1 MICNFFNKVR
11 FLTNKLKLL
20 IFMKKPFLHLHLSL
34 LFLMGCVFLLP
45 SCIEDKAE
53 DAAHRLVVSKVD
65 VELIQT
71 GMLNTGSKASFDVLA
86 NRGYVITSDAEWLDV
101 DKPTGKGRVSVT
113 LEAKPN
119 ETAGERTGHL
129 TVTSGKLSE
138 RVTVTQTLDPDPDDG
153 NPVGYT
159 YYSEN
164 FDWIAVYGG
173 ADCVGLGS
181 QNGAKNIYSTGDA
194 LQKFG
199 EAGLQDYNPVG
210 KTMYAC
216 AGYFKMG
223 ATDKQTGII
232 LPALKIGRKKA
243 SNVELTFETC
253 PNIGGLYGVYELD
266 DTWYGPHTFDNDSS
280 HEAIW
285 NVPSENSK
293 VEWSWYFKYFYHNSS
308 YVYFD
313 IETAGYNGFIL
324 TPSLNPQG
332 SYYTQWKLGSPYRKF
347 NDKDLRKKPYR
358 YLGNKRYEGMFL
370 VGKQVNFDD
379 PTKVCLGQKEYSGK
393 VIDMVDQVA
402 RFSEVGSKYGSV
414 AELTSTMADGEE
426 NSGIRLVKSPQPNL
440 ADKQLRWNPDC
451 PVIRLSEIY
460 YMLAECELRAGHK
473 KEAAE
478 LINQVRARNFENRN
492 DPDPVTADNLDEYRM
507 LDEWMIEFLGEGRRR
522 TDLIRW
528 GAFTSESWWDH
539 TPSNDKNM
547 NRFPIPN
554 SAISANNLI
563 KQNPG
568 YGGTAE
574 E

>member
-20 IFMKKPFLHLHLSL
+20 IFMKKPLHLSL

-223 ATDKQTGII
+223 AGESRCDRR
-232 LPALKIGRKKA
+232 RKRLFPLVSRQREDRESSA
-243 SNVELTFETC
+243 QLT
-253 PNIGGLYGVYELD
+253 
-266 DTWYGPHTFDNDSS
+266 
-280 HEAIW
+280 AI
-285 NVPSENSK
+285 NSK
-293 VEWSWYFKYFYHNSS
+293 
-308 YVYFD
+308 
-313 IETAGYNGFIL
+313 
-324 TPSLNPQG
+324 
-332 SYYTQWKLGSPYRKF
+332 
-347 NDKDLRKKPYR
+347 
-358 YLGNKRYEGMFL
+358 
-370 VGKQVNFDD
+370 
-379 PTKVCLGQKEYSGK
+379 
-393 VIDMVDQVA
+393 
-402 RFSEVGSKYGSV
+402 SE
-414 AELTSTMADGEE
+414 
-426 NSGIRLVKSPQPNL
+426 
-440 ADKQLRWNPDC
+440 
-451 PVIRLSEIY
+451 
-460 YMLAECELRAGHK
+460 
-473 KEAAE
+473 
-478 LINQVRARNFENRN
+478 
-492 DPDPVTADNLDEYRM
+492 
-507 LDEWMIEFLGEGRRR
+507 
-522 TDLIRW
+522 
-528 GAFTSESWWDH
+528 
-539 TPSNDKNM
+539 
-547 NRFPIPN
+547 
-554 SAISANNLI
+554 
-563 KQNPG
+563 
-568 YGGTAE
+568 
-574 E
+574 

>member
-1 MICNFFNKVR
+1 
-11 FLTNKLKLL
+11 
-20 IFMKKPFLHLHLSL
+20 MKRTFLHLLLLS
-34 LFLMGCVFLLP
+34 GCVCLLP

-71 GMLNTGSKASFDVLA
+71 GMLNTGSKASLDVLA

-253 PNIGGLYGVYELD
+253 PNIGGSGKADRESEAMKPDQTWKWTPMSVKLYGV
-266 DTWYGPHTFDNDSS
+266 TAATRI
-280 HEAIW
+280 AIRSTQQG
-285 NVPSENSK
+285 NPGV
-293 VEWSWYFKYFYHNSS
+293 
-308 YVYFD
+308 
-313 IETAGYNGFIL
+313 TAGEKGYFR
-324 TPSLNPQG
+324 
-332 SYYTQWKLGSPYRKF
+332 W
-347 NDKDLRKKPYR
+347 
-358 YLGNKRYEGMFL
+358 YLDN
-370 VGKQVNFDD
+370 
-379 PTKVCLGQKEYSGK
+379 
-393 VIDMVDQVA
+393 
-402 RFSEVGSKYGSV
+402 
-414 AELTSTMADGEE
+414 
-426 NSGIRLVKSPQPNL
+426 VKIVKAP
-440 ADKQLRWNPDC
+440 
-451 PVIRLSEIY
+451 
-460 YMLAECELRAGHK
+460 
-473 KEAAE
+473 
-478 LINQVRARNFENRN
+478 RN
-492 DPDPVTADNLDEYRM
+492 
-507 LDEWMIEFLGEGRRR
+507 
-522 TDLIRW
+522 
-528 GAFTSESWWDH
+528 
-539 TPSNDKNM
+539 
-547 NRFPIPN
+547 
-554 SAISANNLI
+554 
-563 KQNPG
+563 
-568 YGGTAE
+568 
-574 E
+574 

>member
-153 NPVGYT
+153 NPVG
-159 YYSEN
+159 
-164 FDWIAVYGG
+164 
-173 ADCVGLGS
+173 
-181 QNGAKNIYSTGDA
+181 
-194 LQKFG
+194 
-199 EAGLQDYNPVG
+199 

-253 PNIGGLYGVYELD
+253 PNIGGSGKADAVTVTVEIVEGPGTVNGNSDRESEAMKPDQTWKWTPMSVKLYGV
-266 DTWYGPHTFDNDSS
+266 TAATRI
-280 HEAIW
+280 AIRSTQQG
-285 NVPSENSK
+285 NPGV
-293 VEWSWYFKYFYHNSS
+293 
-308 YVYFD
+308 
-313 IETAGYNGFIL
+313 TAGEKGYFR
-324 TPSLNPQG
+324 
-332 SYYTQWKLGSPYRKF
+332 W
-347 NDKDLRKKPYR
+347 
-358 YLGNKRYEGMFL
+358 YLDN
-370 VGKQVNFDD
+370 
-379 PTKVCLGQKEYSGK
+379 
-393 VIDMVDQVA
+393 
-402 RFSEVGSKYGSV
+402 
-414 AELTSTMADGEE
+414 
-426 NSGIRLVKSPQPNL
+426 VKIVKAP
-440 ADKQLRWNPDC
+440 
-451 PVIRLSEIY
+451 
-460 YMLAECELRAGHK
+460 
-473 KEAAE
+473 
-478 LINQVRARNFENRN
+478 RN
-492 DPDPVTADNLDEYRM
+492 
-507 LDEWMIEFLGEGRRR
+507 
-522 TDLIRW
+522 
-528 GAFTSESWWDH
+528 
-539 TPSNDKNM
+539 
-547 NRFPIPN
+547 
-554 SAISANNLI
+554 
-563 KQNPG
+563 
-568 YGGTAE
+568 
-574 E
+574 

>member
-1 MICNFFNKVR
+1 
-11 FLTNKLKLL
+11 
-20 IFMKKPFLHLHLSL
+20 MKRTFLHLLLLS
-34 LFLMGCVFLLP
+34 GCVCLLP

-86 NRGYVITSDAEWLDV
+86 NRGYVITSDTEWLDV

-113 LEAKPN
+113 LEAKPMKPP
-119 ETAGERTGHL
+119 A
-129 TVTSGKLSE
+129 SGKLSE

-253 PNIGGLYGVYELD
+253 PNIGGSGKADAVTVTVEIVEGPGTVNGNSDRESEAMKPDQTWKWTPMSVKLYGV
-266 DTWYGPHTFDNDSS
+266 TAATRI
-280 HEAIW
+280 AIRSTQQG
-285 NVPSENSK
+285 NPGV
-293 VEWSWYFKYFYHNSS
+293 
-308 YVYFD
+308 
-313 IETAGYNGFIL
+313 TAGEKGYFR
-324 TPSLNPQG
+324 
-332 SYYTQWKLGSPYRKF
+332 W
-347 NDKDLRKKPYR
+347 
-358 YLGNKRYEGMFL
+358 YLDN
-370 VGKQVNFDD
+370 
-379 PTKVCLGQKEYSGK
+379 
-393 VIDMVDQVA
+393 
-402 RFSEVGSKYGSV
+402 
-414 AELTSTMADGEE
+414 
-426 NSGIRLVKSPQPNL
+426 VKIVKAP
-440 ADKQLRWNPDC
+440 
-451 PVIRLSEIY
+451 
-460 YMLAECELRAGHK
+460 
-473 KEAAE
+473 
-478 LINQVRARNFENRN
+478 RN
-492 DPDPVTADNLDEYRM
+492 
-507 LDEWMIEFLGEGRRR
+507 
-522 TDLIRW
+522 
-528 GAFTSESWWDH
+528 
-539 TPSNDKNM
+539 
-547 NRFPIPN
+547 
-554 SAISANNLI
+554 
-563 KQNPG
+563 
-568 YGGTAE
+568 
-574 E
+574 